1 MLLFIHAFPRVM
13 FTFRCRILDQLQLRQ
28 SSTQCGS
35 VPKFRCW
42 LVKKGPWRS
51 WESFSNATDST
62 SMGPG
67 PWLLQEQETLTPIFS
82 LAIILAGR
90 FLACCWEIS
99 SSFKA
104 ALSHFF
110 LLDCELISI
119 LLHIVWSKSLHKA
132 WQNTHGGILAY
143 FPSFSEWLNQHITQ
157 QYHQQ

>member
-1 MLLFIHAFPRVM
+1 MLLFIQAFPRVM
-13 FTFRCRILDQLQLRQ
+13 LTFRCRILDHLQLRQ

-42 LVKKGPWRS
+42 LVKKGPWQ
-51 WESFSNATDST
+51 SFSNATDST

-119 LLHIVWSKSLHKA
+119 LVWSKSLHKA
-132 WQNTHGGILAY
+132 RQNTHGGILAY